1 MLEKTLLSFF
11 LMLNAH
17 SLEFPSCNTNQI
29 NISEFNPYV
38 EFACPNASCPVLKIT
53 GEISNHC
60 EKPVGVLV
68 RIVVRDS
75 TGTILEI
82 KEGWPANIQN
92 ILPKS
97 SYPFNVGG
105 FFQYDEKMS
114 DFTISVVEVRQ
125 W

>member
-11 LMLNAH
+11 LMFNANSLGIH
-17 SLEFPSCNTNQI
+17 SCTPDQI
-29 NISEFNPYV
+29 NIKEFNPHV
-38 EFACPNASCPVLKIT
+38 EYTCPDASCPVLKIT
-53 GEISNHC
+53 GKISNHC

-75 TGTILEI
+75 TGEILEI
-82 KEGWPANIQN
+82 KEGWPANIQS

-97 SYPFNVGG
+97 SYPFNMGG
-105 FFQYDEKMS
+105 FFQYDEEMN
-114 DFTISVVEVRQ
+114 DFTISVVEVKQ